1 MATPKFSPFV
11 TFGVTAGTGVT
22 KTSVNADITA
32 ILALI
37 PNSNGNSLGTPG
49 TPGSG
54 VMPDADAVRPEWETQ
69 VRAELV
75 ALQAA
80 ITAA

>member
-1 MATPKFSPFV
+1 MATPQFSPFV
-11 TFGVTAGTGVT
+11 TFTVTAGTGVT
-22 KTSVNADITA
+22 KTTVNADIDA

-37 PNSNGNSLGTPG
+37 PNSNGDSLGTPG

-54 VMPDADAVRPEWETQ
+54 VMPDADAVRPEWETLLRQ
-69 VRAELV
+69 ELE
-75 ALQAA
+75 ALKAA